1 MKKGPDINEK
11 KINGISIRENNE
23 PLVDLKE
30 QQELAYGPPPDTP
43 LTQNDYTKLRKT
55 VYEKLCLAQKQL
67 PNGWKFRIY
76 EGLRS
81 LNVQKI
87 LFDEHYSKLRLKNSN
102 KSEEELFKE
111 ASLLIAPVSFFKG
124 GPNIPPHSTGGAVD
138 LEVIGSNGNLIDFG
152 MAIKDWY
159 KVDPD
164 ICETYSQNISAEVF
178 QNRKI
183 LLDIMYEHDFVN
195 YPREWWH
202 FSYGDRL
209 WAFLKGKQEAIYAG
223 ITLVNSHE
231 LDERCLGFSYDST
244 IT

>member
-1 MKKGPDINEK
+1 MKKSSVINEE
-11 KINGISIRENNE
+11 KINSIFIRENSE
-23 PLVDLKE
+23 PLVDLKK
-30 QQELAYGPPPDTP
+30 QRKLAYGPPPETL

-67 PNGWKFRIY
+67 PYDWKFRIY

-87 LFDEHYSKLRLKNSN
+87 LFDEHYNNLRLKNPN

-124 GPNIPPHSTGGAVD
+124 EPNTPPHSTGGAVD
-138 LEVIGSNGNLIDFG
+138 LELIDSNGNLIDFG

-164 ICETYSQNISAEVF
+164 VCETYSQNISAEAS

-183 LLDIMYEHDFVN
+183 LLDIMYEYDFVN
-195 YPREWWH
+195 YPHEWWH

-223 ITLVNSHE
+223 ITLANFDE
-231 LDERCLGFSYDST
+231 LDNVNKGIRLN
-244 IT
+244 

>member
-1 MKKGPDINEK
+1 MKKGPVINEK
-11 KINGISIRENNE
+11 IISSISIRENNE
-23 PLVDLKE
+23 PLIDLKE

-67 PNGWKFRIY
+67 PDGWKFKIY

-81 LNVQKI
+81 LSVQKI
-87 LFDEHYSKLRLKNSN
+87 LFDEHYNNLRLKNSN

-111 ASLLIAPVSFFKG
+111 ACLLVAPVSLFKG
-124 GPNIPPHSTGGAVD
+124 ATNVPPHSTGGAVD
-138 LEVIGSNGNLIDFG
+138 LEVINSNGNLIDFG
-152 MAIKDWY
+152 MTIKDWY

-164 ICETYSQNISAEVF
+164 ICETYSQKISAEAI
-178 QNRKI
+178 QNRKT
-183 LLDIMYEHDFVN
+183 LLDIMNKHDFVN

-209 WAFLKGKQEAIYAG
+209 WAFLKGRQEAIYDG
-223 ITLVNSHE
+223 ITLENSHE
-231 LDERCLGFSYDST
+231 LENEL
-244 IT
+244 I